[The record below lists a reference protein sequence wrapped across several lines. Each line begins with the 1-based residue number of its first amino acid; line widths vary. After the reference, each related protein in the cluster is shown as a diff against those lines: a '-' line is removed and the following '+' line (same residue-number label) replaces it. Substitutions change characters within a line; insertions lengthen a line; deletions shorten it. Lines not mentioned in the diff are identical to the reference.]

1 MVSIFISS
9 DLGDRPLVR
18 RLSGLLAER
27 GVIVGGSHD
36 ASSDPAV
43 ADLVVAIWS
52 SHSVSNDTVF
62 NDAGHAVALGKLF
75 SVNVAGARTPP
86 IFSSQQ
92 HYDLSALEEPD
103 CKDLVLAIEEM
114 AGRTAHDAPPASAS
128 PMSVQYNHTPRG
140 PLPQQS
146 DHLASVAPTNAMSG
160 FAPTALLLT
169 VFVAVSAVAL
179 ITAWRFP
186 TNTAS
191 SPPPSAQASTTPD
204 ARAPSLLAPA
214 VNAQSPALAAN
225 MQPPAPIDPSG
236 LRGIVSRRADE
247 ARPRTRTTI
256 SQRRAP
262 ITSAPTT
269 LSATSAARD
278 EERAFADARAGD
290 TAPSYARYLSSFPHG
305 AHAQEAKDRRDIVF
319 ASRAQFPVTALEEP
333 SRAFVVQ
340 ARTQAAR
347 AAAAAAIAKATAQNT
362 RETDRLGVI
371 GFSDAA
377 YEGQTRNGVP
387 DGVGRLYYQNGRVYA
402 GAFVRGRPQGF
413 GVLLYENGIRYEGE
427 LVAGRPN
434 ARGVFWSR
442 DGQLVSATGLF
453 TELISR

>member
-9 DLGDRPLVR
+9 DPGDRPLVR

-36 ASSDPAV
+36 ASTDPAV

-52 SHSVSNDTVF
+52 SRSVSNDTVF
-62 NDAGHAVALGKLF
+62 NDAGHAVALGRLF
-75 SVNVAGARTPP
+75 SVNIAGARTPP

-103 CKDLVLAIEEM
+103 FKDLVLAIEEM

-140 PLPQQS
+140 PLPQPS
-146 DHLASVAPTNAMSG
+146 EHLASVASTNAKSA
-160 FAPTALLLT
+160 FAPTAVLLT

-186 TNTAS
+186 ANTAS

-204 ARAPSLLAPA
+204 ARAPSLPAPD
-214 VNAQSPALAAN
+214 VHTQQPALAAN
-225 MQPPAPIDPSG
+225 LQPSAPIDPGG
-236 LRGIVSRRADE
+236 LSGIVSRRADE
-247 ARPRTRTTI
+247 ARPRTRTAT
-256 SQRRAP
+256 SQRQAP
-262 ITSAPTT
+262 MTSAPS
-269 LSATSAARD
+269 LSAPSAARD
-278 EERAFADARAGD
+278 EDRAFAEARASD
-290 TAPSYARYLSSFPHG
+290 TALSYARYLSSFPHG

-333 SRAFVVQ
+333 SRAFVIQ
-340 ARTQAAR
+340 ARAQAAR
-347 AAAAAAIAKATAQNT
+347 AAAAAAIAKATAQNDQ
-362 RETDRLGVI
+362 ETDRLRVV

-427 LVAGRPN
+427 LIAGRPN